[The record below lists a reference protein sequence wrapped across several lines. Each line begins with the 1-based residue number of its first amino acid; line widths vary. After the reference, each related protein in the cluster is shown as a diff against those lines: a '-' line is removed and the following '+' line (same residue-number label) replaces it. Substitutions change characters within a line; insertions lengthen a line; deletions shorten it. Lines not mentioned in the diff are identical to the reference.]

1 MWLKIKQTE
10 LDTTGR
16 ILSFCNF
23 EKNIVLCYNFQKS
36 GFIL

>member
-16 ILSFCNF
+16 ILCF
-23 EKNIVLCYNFQKS
+23 V
-36 GFIL
+36 ILRKYSAMLQLFKIWIYL